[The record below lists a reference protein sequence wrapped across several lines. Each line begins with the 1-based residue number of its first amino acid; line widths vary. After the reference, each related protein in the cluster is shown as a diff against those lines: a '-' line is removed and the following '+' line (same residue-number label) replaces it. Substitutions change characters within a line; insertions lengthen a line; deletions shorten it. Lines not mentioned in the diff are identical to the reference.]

1 MKNLNFRLLTADEI
15 GVRVTKIN
23 EYGAE
28 LTLYKNARVDQQ
40 LLDEAVGPFGWKRE
54 HREVICGDEIRQACA
69 VSLWDKE
76 KNQWVSK
83 EDFGSSDFSFEK
95 EKASAS
101 DSFKRAC
108 TNWGIGREL
117 YTAPTITLKPTQDY
131 TASGTFNGGITTY
144 DEFKVL
150 QLCYDEEKRCIT
162 ALAIKNVTLGKTV
175 FTFNERSEENV
186 LTDRINA
193 AEAKSAAAEKKEQLL
208 KKAEELGVDTDTSG
222 GKKNVTS
229 TPNTPDHT
237 PSVSK
242 KITPIP
248 SQDEEPARCDVGGSQ
263 IFGRLLSDLKP
274 MELLYCYKNTKTQLN
289 KKTALNIARTNS
301 KYADVFTKNGIAI

>member
-1 MKNLNFRLLTADEI
+1 MKELDFRLLNADEI

-28 LTLYKNARVDQQ
+28 LALYKNARVDQQ
-40 LLDEAVGPFGWKRE
+40 LLDKAVGPFGWKRE

-69 VSLWDKE
+69 VSLWDEE

-150 QLCYDEEKRCIT
+150 QVCYDEEKRCIT
-162 ALAIKNVTLGKTV
+162 ALAIKNMTLGKTV
-175 FTFNERSEENV
+175 FTYNARTEENV

-193 AEAKSAAAEKKEQLL
+193 AEAKNAAAEKKEQLL
-208 KKAEELGVDTDTSG
+208 RKADELGVNTDASSG
-222 GKKNVTS
+222 STVSTQTVTQ
-229 TPNTPDHT
+229 
-237 PSVSK
+237 
-242 KITPIP
+242 IP
-248 SQDEEPARCDVGGSQ
+248 PQNNEPARCDVGGTK
-263 IFGRLLSDLKP
+263 IFGRLLSELNP
-274 MELLYCYKNTKTQLN
+274 AELLFCYKNTKKQEN
-289 KKTALNIARTNS
+289 KKIALNIARGNTS
-301 KYADVFTKNGIAI
+301 YLEVFKASGIEI